1 MIETVYGQELLKDLE
16 NSYSARM
23 LTEKMLMRAIQMN
36 VMTKTA
42 SLSALTTKMVTN
54 ILLRKMTKKTV
65 KMMNRRSTRMQ
76 KEVRKTKKRKR

>member
-1 MIETVYGQELLKDLE
+1 MIETVYGQGLLKDLE

-23 LTEKMLMRAIQMN
+23 LTEKMLMRVIQMN

>member
-1 MIETVYGQELLKDLE
+1 
-16 NSYSARM
+16 M
-23 LTEKMLMRAIQMN
+23 LTEKMLMTVIQMN

-54 ILLRKMTKKTV
+54 ILLRKITKKTV

>member
-16 NSYSARM
+16 NSYLARM
-23 LTEKMLMRAIQMN
+23 LTEKMLMRVIQMN

-42 SLSALTTKMVTN
+42 SLLALTTKMVTN
-54 ILLRKMTKKTV
+54 ILLRKMTRTTV

>member
-1 MIETVYGQELLKDLE
+1 
-16 NSYSARM
+16 M
-23 LTEKMLMRAIQMN
+23 LTEKMLMRVIQMN

-42 SLSALTTKMVTN
+42 SLLALTTKMVTN
-54 ILLRKMTKKTV
+54 ILVRKMTKKTV